1 MFKNVYSIDFLN
13 YCITNYE
20 KNIHLSLYGGQNS
33 VLYMANNL
41 SKSHITIF
49 QTNLIQKHFFNR
61 KIYPISFDLWYLDR
75 PKLQK

>member
-13 YCITNYE
+13 YCIINYE

-49 QTNLIQKHFFNR
+49 QTNLIQ
-61 KIYPISFDLWYLDR
+61 
-75 PKLQK
+75 